1 MTLRADLKNIPSH
14 MYELLTPSQMALA
27 DQLTINNG
35 YPGIDLMENA
45 GRAVVDT
52 LNQQYVDAER
62 ILVVCGTGNNG
73 GDGFVVARQL
83 ADLGRS
89 VKVFI
94 HGDITRI
101 CGDAE
106 LALAK
111 IDKSMIIAELPNVEA
126 FDVIVDAILGAG
138 LDREVT
144 GPLAEIIGL
153 INSSGKP
160 VVSVDLP
167 SGIDGRTG
175 RVMGAAVKANHTVT
189 FFRYKP
195 GHMLFP
201 GRGHCGIRSLHQIGI
216 EAEVTEHTGITGVRN
231 DPHFWIDQYPTP
243 SLEAHKY
250 DRGHTLVLSG
260 PPTAT
265 GAARLLAGA
274 ALRSGSGLVTIAS
287 PTDAIPINAA
297 HLTSVMLLKADNPKD
312 VKHILKDKRF
322 NCVALG
328 PGMPPDKQTI
338 AMVKQVLEL
347 QRKTVLDA
355 GALTAFAEKPETFF
369 KHLEKNP
376 SDTFLTPHAGEF
388 ARLFP
393 NETTLT
399 SKIERAVS
407 AAERSGAIV
416 VLKGPDTIV
425 ACPTGQVSV
434 SDNAPPWLATAGSG
448 DVLAGIIAGL
458 ASQGIPGFEA
468 ACAGVWLHG
477 DAANRL
483 GPGMISSDLDQGLH
497 QSIKALVS

>member
-1 MTLRADLKNIPSH
+1 
-14 MYELLTPSQMALA
+14 
-27 DQLTINNG
+27 
-35 YPGIDLMENA
+35 
-45 GRAVVDT
+45 
-52 LNQQYVDAER
+52 
-62 ILVVCGTGNNG
+62 
-73 GDGFVVARQL
+73 
-83 ADLGRS
+83 
-89 VKVFI
+89 I

-101 CGDAE
+101 SGDAE

-111 IDKSMIIAELPNVEA
+111 IDRSMIISDLTKIEA
-126 FDVIVDAILGAG
+126 SDVIIDAILGAG
-138 LDREVT
+138 LDRDVT
-144 GPLAEIIGL
+144 GPLAEVIGL
-153 INSSGKP
+153 INDSGKP
-160 VVSVDLP
+160 VISVDLP

-175 RVMGAAVKANHTVT
+175 RMMGIAVKANHTVT

-201 GRGHCGIRSLHQIGI
+201 GRKHCGMRSLHQIGI
-216 EAEVTEHTGITGVRN
+216 DADVTAHTGITGNRN
-231 DPHFWIDQYPTP
+231 DPEIWLAQYPTP

-274 ALRSGSGLVTIAS
+274 ALRAGSGLVTIAS
-287 PTDAIPINAA
+287 PTDALSINAA
-297 HLTSVMLLKADNPKD
+297 HLTSVMLQKADNPKD

-328 PGMPPDKQTI
+328 PGMPPGKQTI
-338 AMVKQVLEL
+338 AMVKQVLEQ

-355 GALTAFAEKPETFF
+355 GALTAFAGKPETLF
-369 KHLEKNP
+369 KQILSNNR
-376 SDTFLTPHAGEF
+376 DTFLTPHEGEF

-393 NETTLT
+393 TETTLT

-416 VLKGPDTIV
+416 ILKGPDTIV
-425 ACPTGQVSV
+425 ACPTGQVSI

-458 ASQGIPGFEA
+458 ASQGMPGFEA
-468 ACAGVWLHG
+468 ASAGVWLHG

-497 QSIKALVS
+497 QSIKALVA